1 MTNTHINRGGNA
13 RVSRLLDKA
22 ENAKWIAALL
32 REREAYVQANKPER
46 VKQVDRELERYGY
59 TAHKSEAELRKAAP
73 QGRSERPPQV
83 TPK

>member
-1 MTNTHINRGGNA
+1 
-13 RVSRLLDKA
+13 
-22 ENAKWIAALL
+22 
-32 REREAYVQANKPER
+32 VQANKPER